1 MTAVNPREI
10 ALREQLLFSFQP
22 VLHVV
27 TGLRALIHIIEV
39 SPSRHLVRR
48 WNKINGGLVQGVG
61 HCGARSVFELA
72 AFRMRMSVVF
82 HKKRNGFQ

>member
-1 MTAVNPREI
+1 MLRFELEITFRLTAGRTPTNLREMVLCPVMTAVNPREI

-39 SPSRHLVRR
+39 SPSGHLVRR
-48 WNKINGGLVQGVG
+48 WNKINGGLV
-61 HCGARSVFELA
+61 
-72 AFRMRMSVVF
+72 
-82 HKKRNGFQ
+82 